1 MYNAISEA
9 IISGLAGEFI
19 HSDPKAILKDLTPE
33 IARKKVPPYDHS
45 IWDLLYHTVI
55 WNDIFLT
62 NIKGSLAN
70 WGPEDNWPSAADK
83 ENDQNF
89 IELLQRFDANVAEV
103 KTLLQGEKID
113 FTRKQVLSKDYPPE
127 LSVIKLYVTILQ
139 HISYHMGQIACV
151 RKMVDSWP
159 PTA

>member
-1 MYNAISEA
+1 MYIETIEA

-33 IARKKVPPYDHS
+33 IARKRVPPYDHS

-70 WGPEDNWPSAADK
+70 WGPEHNWPPEADK
-83 ENDQNF
+83 KNDQNF
-89 IELLQRFDANVAEV
+89 IELLQRFDDNIAEV
-103 KTLLQGEKID
+103 KSLLQKENID
-113 FTRKQVLSKDYPPE
+113 FSKKQELSDNNPVE

-151 RKMVDSWP
+151 RKMVDDWP
-159 PTA
+159 PTS